1 VYSIYLKKRRNLDK
15 NVFNRRGPGAAT
27 LKQYRK
33 FIFTSFLSKGMF
45 FSSKSY
51 FIACQFVRYPEF
63 LQYVVKKFSY
73 VLNRTSEEVLLN
85 CEGHT
90 QLLQIFV

>member
-1 VYSIYLKKRRNLDK
+1 
-15 NVFNRRGPGAAT
+15 
-27 LKQYRK
+27 
-33 FIFTSFLSKGMF
+33 MF

-73 VLNRTSEEVLLN
+73 VLNRTSEEVLLS

-90 QLLQIFV
+90 QHLKFFV